1 MQDQNTEMAEVA
13 TSLQDKNKDLQETS
27 DLQTMILDTISHNGH
42 EQEIVKRLRAGDS
55 YHSIAD
61 WLYEQQSISSSMQ
74 SLPAPQHSLIDVV
87 KSLER
92 HHASDGLSRRDNP
105 TASDISNQKLIGHL
119 FDLYFTW
126 VHPVHMI
133 FSELE
138 FKHSFQTNDE
148 KYCSSSMV
156 NAICAMACHLLG
168 SEELE
173 TLSEELETLSE
184 EVDVSILREGFMAEA
199 RNYLVPKLY
208 FRMTTIQTLA
218 IMYLVDL
225 GSGKVRRAMG
235 YLRSAIENMTQYN
248 DDQQSADA
256 REICVWG
263 IEALRM

>member
-1 MQDQNTEMAEVA
+1 MAEVA
-13 TSLQDKNKDLQETS
+13 TILQDQNKDLQETS

-105 TASDISNQKLIGHL
+105 IASDIPWVKVNSNQTLIGHL

-173 TLSEELETLSE
+173 TLSEE
-184 EVDVSILREGFMAEA
+184 VDVSVLREGFMAEA
-199 RNYLVPKLY
+199 RNHVVPKLY

-218 IMYLVDL
+218 IMYLVDM

-263 IEALRM
+263 IEALKM